1 MPFSQATKY
10 CIRAVLYLAE
20 HGGEKPV
27 MSRQIA
33 KALQV
38 PEPFLAKIMQLLSK
52 RGLLRSFKGR
62 GGGFVLARPASQIHL
77 GEVVEA
83 VEGSQFGEEC
93 ILGLEACSSADPC
106 QLHAQWSRFKAEMLE
121 VFSQQSI
128 DKVLQEA
135 LDSKNRKRVGPA

>member
-10 CIRAVLYLAE
+10 CIRAVLYRAE

-33 KALQV
+33 KALRV
-38 PEPFLAKIMQLLSK
+38 PEPFLAKILQQLSK

-62 GGGFVLARPASQIHL
+62 GGGFVLARPARQIYL

-83 VEGSQFGEEC
+83 VDGSQFGEGC
-93 ILGLEACSSADPC
+93 ILGLEACSAEDPC
-106 QLHAQWSRFKAEMLE
+106 QLHAQWSRFKEEMMQVL
-121 VFSQQSI
+121 SQQNI
-128 DKVLQEA
+128 DEVLQKA
-135 LDSKNRKRVGPA
+135 LGRKQRKRVGPA